1 MKKVKRP
8 YTKANRL
15 CFGSNKNRVKELYIK
30 DSRLYLGEEG
40 IKGGAFGAIAA
51 SLIPSLTGWIAKLFD
66 ENKRIKI
73 RGRYKYSRR
82 RNNIVVVKRQT
93 PNRIELSKRVGFL
106 CKI

>member
-8 YTKANRL
+8 YTKANSL
-15 CFGSNKNRVKELYIK
+15 CFGSNKNRVKKLYIK
-30 DSRLYLGEEG
+30 DSRLYLGEG

-51 SLIPSLTGWIAKLFD
+51 SLVPSLTGWIAKLFD
-66 ENKRIKI
+66 GNKRIKR

-82 RNNIVVVKRQT
+82 RNNIVMVKRQT
-93 PNRIELSKRVGFL
+93 PKRIELSKRVGFL